1 MTSCYV
7 IRKMDLR
14 LYVLLF
20 NMRDPMCI
28 YYVKSYKTWVNKNNI
43 KIGHTVDWEGSRKG
57 VYEKNYGSSSIV
69 NHKNPPYCD
78 GCGKNCDGEADIH
91 HHVKIYKTWKFDPI
105 KRNEISIQKEMF
117 TIFGNS
123 ITENIKNKFQNLPR
137 TEYFFLKDLDM
148 IINEMNSI
156 INEKNTQ
163 IYSVTIE

>member
-1 MTSCYV
+1 
-7 IRKMDLR
+7 
-14 LYVLLF
+14 
-20 NMRDPMCI
+20 
-28 YYVKSYKTWVNKNNI
+28 
-43 KIGHTVDWEGSRKG
+43 
-57 VYEKNYGSSSIV
+57 
-69 NHKNPPYCD
+69 
-78 GCGKNCDGEADIH
+78 
-91 HHVKIYKTWKFDPI
+91 
-105 KRNEISIQKEMF
+105 MF

>member
-1 MTSCYV
+1 M
-7 IRKMDLR
+7 
-14 LYVLLF
+14 
-20 NMRDPMCI
+20 
-28 YYVKSYKTWVNKNNI
+28 
-43 KIGHTVDWEGSRKG
+43 
-57 VYEKNYGSSSIV
+57 
-69 NHKNPPYCD
+69 
-78 GCGKNCDGEADIH
+78 
-91 HHVKIYKTWKFDPI
+91 KIYKTWKFDPI
-105 KRNEISIQKEMF
+105 KRSEISIQKEMF